1 MAGDHNGLNSE
12 LHYSCQILMV
22 VNFYVMTS
30 IYNVSSLR
38 DVLLV
43 NTNLNKNYLGK
54 LVAPVSF

>member
-1 MAGDHNGLNSE
+1 MAGDHNGLNNE

-22 VNFYVMTS
+22 VHFCVMTS

-43 NTNLNKNYLGK
+43 NTNLNKNYLEEF
-54 LVAPVSF
+54 VAPISF